1 MSRSP
6 TESGTI
12 DCVTEAKA
20 HHQHEQK
27 ETSEGGQLKRQRVFL
42 DSPSH
47 PVGDPEVA
55 WLPRDG
61 VASEAEAVASVAMK
75 DVTDA
80 TTIEVQ
86 PHTEPPCKQPG
97 AAQTMEGQPVAEPL
111 HSQPGAT
118 QTIEGQPD
126 DFQPLD
132 TQPDDSQPLDWP
144 LDETQPLDTQPD
156 DSQPLDWLFDET
168 QPIEAQPDDSQPQ
181 ESQAL

>member
-1 MSRSP
+1 MAAMSRSP
-6 TESGTI
+6 TESGTL

-20 HHQHEQK
+20 LHQHEQK

-47 PVGDPEVA
+47 PVGDPEVLA
-55 WLPRDG
+55 FLRDD
-61 VASEAEAVASVAMK
+61 VASEDEAVASVAMK
-75 DVTDA
+75 DVTD
-80 TTIEVQ
+80 TKTLEVQ
-86 PHTEPPCKQPG
+86 PRAELPCKQPG
-97 AAQTMEGQPVAEPL
+97 AAQTVEGQPVAEPL

-132 TQPDDSQPLDWP
+132 TTQPDDSQPLDWP
-144 LDETQPLDTQPD
+144 
-156 DSQPLDWLFDET
+156 FDET
-168 QPIEAQPDDSQPQ
+168 QPIEAQPDNSQPQ